1 MWASGSFTWGWSQ
14 PTSFDCGRWRH
25 THIPAS
31 MMSIPQESRISV
43 PSVASLSEELLQLDQ
58 GARRSGTW
66 RGASVALPPHPPPSP
81 LLPLP
86 CTLHPQTLHS
96 V

>member
-1 MWASGSFTWGWSQ
+1 MILGAKAQKWGGSVASQVDTSCSSTGKARRRQSQ

-58 GARRSGTW
+58 GAW
-66 RGASVALPPHPPPSP
+66 ASVSGEGD
-81 LLPLP
+81 
-86 CTLHPQTLHS
+86 
-96 V
+96 